1 MSQKLSRRAALR
13 GLGAAGVTGAAL
25 AASGGCGRVAQRFTK
40 PLASAPHASAPTS
53 PPGAHGDDTLRF
65 LNRVAFGPAPGDL
78 ARVGKMGRAAWLDQQ
93 LAAPTGD
100 DDESAGLRFR
110 LRGIE
115 VLHASAYDLLD
126 LRMEE
131 VLRQLQQA
139 AILRAA
145 YSQWQLRE
153 RMADFWTN
161 HFNIYARKGLGTFL
175 KGADDLTVV
184 RAHALG
190 SFPAMLKASAKSPAM
205 LGYLDNNQNRKGVA
219 NENYARE
226 IMELHT
232 LGVGSGYTQK
242 DIQEVARCLTGWT
255 VEDRFLRPR
264 GSFRFDADRHD
275 NSAKTVLGVSIPA
288 GGGES
293 DGDRVLDILA
303 NHPWTAEFIA
313 RKLVRYFLGEENPLW
328 VARTAKTYLKTRG
341 DIAAMLRP
349 LLLSDDLLH
358 APPILKRPFDFMVS
372 ALRVTSSDTDGGA
385 DLQAQ
390 LDKMG
395 QPLFLWPMPDGYPD
409 KTASWTGSLLARWN
423 FAFALASG
431 AIERTT
437 LPVAALIPEGA
448 SGEAQTSALIEAVL
462 GMGANH
468 PHLAPLRKSLSVHA
482 GDPSQTVALLLASP
496 PFQWR

>member
-1 MSQKLSRRAALR
+1 MSQKISRRAALR
-13 GLGAAGVTGAAL
+13 GMGMASVTGAAL
-25 AASGGCGRVAQRFTK
+25 AASSGCGPIAQRFTK
-40 PLASAPHASAPTS
+40 PLASAPHASAPTL
-53 PPGAHGDDTLRF
+53 PLAHGGDALRF
-65 LNRVAFGPAPGDL
+65 LNRAAWGPAPGDL
-78 ARVGKMGRAAWLDQQ
+78 ARVEKMGRDIWLDQQ
-93 LAAPTGD
+93 LTAPTGD
-100 DDESAGLRFR
+100 DDEDLGLRFR

-115 VLHASAYDLLD
+115 VLHANAYDTLD
-126 LRMEE
+126 LPQEE

-145 YSQWQLRE
+145 YSHWQLRE

-175 KGADDLTVV
+175 KATDDLTVV
-184 RAHALG
+184 HANALG

-205 LGYLDNNQNRKGVA
+205 LGYLDNNQNQKGVA

-255 VEDRFLRPR
+255 VEDRFLHRR

-275 NSAKTVLGVSIPA
+275 DGPKTVLGVRIPA

-303 NHPWTAEFIA
+303 NHPWTEQFIS
-313 RKLVRYFLGEENPLW
+313 RKLVRYFLGEENPVW
-328 VARTAKTYLKTRG
+328 VARTAETYQKTHG
-341 DIAAMLRP
+341 DIGAMLRP

-372 ALRVTSSDTDGGA
+372 SLRATSSDTDGGKEI
-385 DLQAQ
+385 QAHLAQ
-390 LDKMG
+390 MG

-423 FAFALASG
+423 FALALAGGSIG
-431 AIERTT
+431 RIAT
-437 LPVAALIPEGA
+437 PVAALLPEGA
-448 SGEAQTSALIEAVL
+448 TGDAATSALIEAVL
-462 GMGANH
+462 GTRADDAQ
-468 PHLAPLRKSLSVHA
+468 LAPLRKTLAASA
-482 GDPSQTVALLLASP
+482 DDPAQTVALLLASP